1 MAGFVILGHR
11 DILSGMNVSLTPEL
25 KRIVNQ
31 RVASGLYGSA
41 SEVVRAALRLLAAQE
56 EFHKIQLAG
65 LRKQVAVGLDQLDR
79 GQRRPFDAAMV
90 ASIKAQGRKRLR
102 ER

>member
-90 ASIKAQGRKRLR
+90 ASIKTQGRKRLR

>member
-1 MAGFVILGHR
+1 
-11 DILSGMNVSLTPEL
+11 MNVSLTPEL

-31 RVASGLYGSA
+31 RVVSGLYGSA
-41 SEVVRAALRLLAAQE
+41 SEVVRAALRLLVAQE
-56 EFHKIQLAG
+56 EVRRIELAG
-65 LRKQVAVGLDQLDR
+65 LRKQVAVGLHQLDR

-90 ASIKAQGRKRLR
+90 ARIKAQGRKRLR